1 MSLTEKI
8 SYIKGYAEGLNLD
21 QNKDE
26 VKVLNKIMV
35 LLDDMAASVAE
46 LEECYDESV
55 DIIDAINEDLSLLE
69 DTVYDDCDDCDGS
82 CCNCDDED
90 DETALYEVTC
100 PECDEKIVVTE
111 DQLLNG
117 EVECPNCEAILEFD
131 FSEFTDDVPD
141 EESEDLPEDL
151 N

>member
-26 VKVLNKIMV
+26 VKVLNKIMD

-55 DIIDAINEDLSLLE
+55 DIIDAINDDLSLLE
-69 DTVYDDCDDCDGS
+69 DTVYDDCDGS

-100 PECDEKIVVTE
+100 PECEEKIVVTE

>member
-26 VKVLNKIMV
+26 VKVLNKIMD